1 MGKECFIGI
10 DKSIP
15 MGCIIPA
22 SEVVQPRFLIEDVSA
37 ITERIANAER
47 VRKRTGRTQQL
58 TPCIVLVFY
67 NKIASAVKD
76 ADDVALEVMEVG
88 VGCAV
93 EVYLRGAGLRIIEEV
108 ELISMLD
115 FIEIGVVNLH
125 VRKQLAVVGIIR
137 GEVIDDRWDYSLT
150 PRRGRSI
157 PRRTIKT
164 DEMIINYWYAG
175 NGVIL
180 YDYIK
185 YKKAIIPVPAY
196 SPATEPVLEKEPVL
210 LPNAVKPKYTIA
222 EVPTCPFDFY
232 AFEYDPGLLFAE
244 LFQVIIYGLA

>member
-1 MGKECFIGI
+1 M
-10 DKSIP
+10 
-15 MGCIIPA
+15 
-22 SEVVQPRFLIEDVSA
+22 
-37 ITERIANAER
+37 
-47 VRKRTGRTQQL
+47 
-58 TPCIVLVFY
+58 
-67 NKIASAVKD
+67 
-76 ADDVALEVMEVG
+76 
-88 VGCAV
+88 
-93 EVYLRGAGLRIIEEV
+93 
-108 ELISMLD
+108 
-115 FIEIGVVNLH
+115 
-125 VRKQLAVVGIIR
+125 
-137 GEVIDDRWDYSLT
+137 DYSLT

-164 DEMIINYWYAG
+164 DEMVINYWYAG